1 MKRKRN
7 YRLVVYLVLL
17 FTLLVLAWLRSR
29 KQREEEPLKVN
40 NETRFSA
47 NRNREFDRRTSI
59 IEYTKHAK
67 CRMQCRQITAAE
79 VKDIMQN
86 GSVNYR
92 KSNVNAKPC
101 PEYAVEGYTKQDDQ
115 HVRIVFA
122 QCDYKTKVVTC
133 IDLDKDFDC
142 TCN

>member
-1 MKRKRN
+1 
-7 YRLVVYLVLL
+7 
-17 FTLLVLAWLRSR
+17 
-29 KQREEEPLKVN
+29 
-40 NETRFSA
+40 
-47 NRNREFDRRTSI
+47 
-59 IEYTKHAK
+59 
-67 CRMQCRQITAAE
+67 MQCRQITAEE

-92 KSNVNAKPC
+92 KSNVYAKPC
-101 PEYAVEGYTKQDDQ
+101 PEYALEGYTKQDDQ

-122 QCDYKTKVVTC
+122 QCDHKTKVVTC